1 MLVEAPVMR
10 RLNAA
15 CVKGAE
21 TSFDVHYFARG
32 SASQTGY
39 DAASAGGAAIET
51 VFAGK
56 LTLENNASC
65 SLRFSDRRL
74 LRDEQ
79 PDAWHWFGQLNCR
92 VLAAPA

>member
-1 MLVEAPVMR
+1 MR

-21 TSFDVHYFARG
+21 TSFDVHAFARG

-39 DAASAGGAAIET
+39 DAASAIGATIEAT
-51 VFAGK
+51 FAGK
-56 LTLENNASC
+56 LTLENGATC
-65 SLRFSDRRL
+65 ALRFSDARM
-74 LRDEQ
+74 LRDAA
-79 PDAWHWFGQLNCR
+79 PDDWHWFAQCNAR